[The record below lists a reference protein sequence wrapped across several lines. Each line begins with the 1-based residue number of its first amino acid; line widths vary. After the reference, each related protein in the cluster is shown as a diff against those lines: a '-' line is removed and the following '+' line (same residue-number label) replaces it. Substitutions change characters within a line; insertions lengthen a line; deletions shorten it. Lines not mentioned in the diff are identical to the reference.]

1 MSRLARTNPDGS
13 LTQMMG
19 GADVALSG
27 SYDDMLFGLG
37 QYVYTLTVGAEF
49 GGNTYCG
56 SRIWWDYS

>member
-1 MSRLARTNPDGS
+1 
-13 LTQMMG
+13 MMG

-49 GGNTYCG
+49 GGTTVKTVTVNVK
-56 SRIWWDYS
+56 